1 MRRTMVGRGTLLA
14 ALATLGTLAV
24 APATAQ
30 VLAPLAGTGDTL
42 PAAWQF
48 RGLPQQQLART
59 AYSVVR
65 QDGAAVL
72 RIDARA
78 SYGNLVHTLP
88 AGSSAQ
94 RLAWRWRVE
103 QPNPQADLRTKAG
116 DDNAVKLCLLFD
128 LPLDAVP
135 FVERQLLRLAR
146 SRSAE
151 LLPAATL
158 CYTWDARLPAGT
170 LLDNPYSRR
179 VRSIV
184 LRGAETAPGRWQA
197 EARDVAADFLRAFGD
212 EARTLPPL
220 LAVAVAG
227 DADNTG
233 GTSLAFVAD
242 LVLE

>member
-1 MRRTMVGRGTLLA
+1 
-14 ALATLGTLAV
+14 
-24 APATAQ
+24 
-30 VLAPLAGTGDTL
+30 
-42 PAAWQF
+42 
-48 RGLPQQQLART
+48 
-59 AYSVVR
+59 
-65 QDGAAVL
+65 
-72 RIDARA
+72 
-78 SYGNLVHTLP
+78 VHTLP
-88 AGSSAQ
+88 AGSPAQ

-103 QPNPQADLRTKAG
+103 QPNLQADLRTKAG

-146 SRSAE
+146 SRSDDV
-151 LLPAATL
+151 LPAATL

-233 GTSLAFVAD
+233 AGSLAFVAD
-242 LVLE
+242 LALE

>member
-1 MRRTMVGRGTLLA
+1 MRRLA
-14 ALATLGTLAV
+14 AWSVAALVTLALQPAV
-24 APATAQ
+24 AQ
-30 VLAPLAGTGDTL
+30 GLAPLVVPGDTL
-42 PAAWQF
+42 APAWQF
-48 RGLPQQQLART
+48 RGLPQQKPPRT
-59 AYSVVR
+59 AYGVVR
-65 QDGAAVL
+65 LDGEPVL

-88 AGSSAQ
+88 AGSAAR

-103 QPNPQADLRTKAG
+103 QPNAQADLRTKAG
-116 DDNAVKLCLLFD
+116 DDNAVKVCLLFD
-128 LPLDAVP
+128 LPLQAVP

-146 SRSAE
+146 SRSDE

-179 VRSIV
+179 VRSLV

-212 EARTLPPL
+212 EARSVPPL

-233 GTSLAFVAD
+233 ATSLAFVAD
-242 LVLE
+242 LALE